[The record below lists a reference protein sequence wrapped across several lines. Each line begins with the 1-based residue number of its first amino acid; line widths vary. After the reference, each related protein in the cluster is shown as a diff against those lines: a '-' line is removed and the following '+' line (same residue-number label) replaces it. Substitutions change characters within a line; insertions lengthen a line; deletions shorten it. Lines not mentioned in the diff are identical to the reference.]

1 MNKNRLIILSIKQL
15 LLLLLAMVC
24 VVSCKPDQEDEPIRQ
39 EVVSLPF
46 SLCLQADDLVKVAG
60 APDRRKIGDPGQTEQ
75 FLLPRYA
82 YLFIMKQTS
91 EGWETWRTIEQ
102 ELDAD
107 NWLKQSYTGRLME
120 QGDSI
125 YRYTDKINLLMVG
138 QKFNGRVYAI
148 ASYEPLTFNQSPA
161 TVSNLNEVLN
171 LSFALT
177 PDIQNNLKHIY
188 STPYNYVK
196 DGAYY
201 GSFST
206 ITQKVATLDLLL
218 YHVAAKVDLKW
229 QVRDDKRINLSDPS
243 QAVRLTSLSVKNL
256 YNGSCLAFRPKEN
269 KLPALPESGFM
280 ITDIVTSDDV
290 SLWWEGRY
298 YFYTILY
305 TIDGDDRYFPLQL
318 TMRTNGSNGSG
329 YQLTL
334 NQKIDI
340 SAPFVPWIRGN
351 LRLSEPLPDLSATK
365 YIDTD

>member
-1 MNKNRLIILSIKQL
+1 MIEIKTDILNLKQL
-15 LLLLLAMVC
+15 LLCLLMVVALC
-24 VVSCKPDQEDEPIRQ
+24 ACQQKHEDEPVPQ
-39 EVVSLPF
+39 DVLSLPF

-107 NWLKQSYTGRLME
+107 NWLKQSYSGRLMDA
-120 QGDSI
+120 GDSI
-125 YRYTDKINLLMVG
+125 YRYTDKLHLLMTG
-138 QKFNGRVYAI
+138 QKFDGRVYAI
-148 ASYEPLTFNQSPA
+148 ASYEPLTFNQSPS
-161 TVSNLNEVLN
+161 TVSDLNEVLN
-171 LSFALT
+171 LTFNLT
-177 PDIQNNLKHIY
+177 DDVQRNLQHIY

-206 ITQKVATLDLLL
+206 ITQKVASLDLLL

-229 QVRDDKRINLSDPS
+229 SVSDDKRINLSDPT

-256 YNGSCLAFRPKEN
+256 YNGNCLAFRPKEN
-269 KLPALPESGFM
+269 KMAAVPNTGFA
-280 ITDIVTSDDV
+280 ITDIVTSDDA

-305 TIDGDDRYFPLQL
+305 TIEGNDSYFPLQL
-318 TMRTNGSNGSG
+318 TMRTNGSNGTG

-334 NQKIDI
+334 NQQIDTNT
-340 SAPFVPWIRGN
+340 PFVPWIRGN
-351 LRLSEPLPDLSATK
+351 IRLSNPLPDLSATK
-365 YIDTD
+365 DIDLE